1 MIFQEAIKKS
11 AMAVTET
18 QFVTASN
25 LNTMDETESGM
36 KLGKVVECFEILR
49 KNKVP
54 ITTKM

>member
-25 LNTMDETESGM
+25 LNTMDEAESGM

>member
-1 MIFQEAIKKS
+1 
-11 AMAVTET
+11 MAATET

-25 LNTMDETESGM
+25 LNTMDEAESGM